1 MAIVL
6 FPTTLCKGDTIL
18 VVPITNYTLND
29 EKHWDKIVLD
39 NYNFLHKKSSL
50 HLSAIRNIS
59 KKRIIKEIRP
69 YISKSI
75 QRDIKN
81 KLCSFFK

>member
-39 NYNFLHKKSSL
+39 NYNFLHKKTKTGIRVVWDRNYPYGLKTESL
-50 HLSAIRNIS
+50 SLSLIG
-59 KKRIIKEIRP
+59 
-69 YISKSI
+69 
-75 QRDIKN
+75 D
-81 KLCSFFK
+81 C

>member
-29 EKHWDKIVLD
+29 EKH
-39 NYNFLHKKSSL
+39 
-50 HLSAIRNIS
+50 
-59 KKRIIKEIRP
+59 
-69 YISKSI
+69 
-75 QRDIKN
+75 
-81 KLCSFFK
+81 